1 VRSLFAKI
9 FLSFFLAVV
18 LLGVL
23 LEITA
28 VRTEMRRVNTVFR
41 PLAEELAPRLA
52 AAYESRGADALASEL
67 ERVPVGAALLDDHAE
82 PLSVVP
88 ESLAPTVTAARGIL
102 GRSTEALSG
111 FVAGRDFALQP
122 AQGPSG
128 RHYVFV
134 FRLPHERWAAVLNT
148 LDEYPALRLSIVG
161 LVAGIICF
169 LLARHITGPL
179 VQLRKA
185 AGRMAEGQL
194 DARAGEAFK
203 TRRDEIGALGR
214 DFDVM
219 ADRVSTLV
227 ASDRQLFADVSHE
240 LRSPL
245 ARLTVAAGLARR
257 HASETG
263 AAPEALAADLDRIE
277 HEANRIDQL
286 LGQSLTLARIDSGVD
301 AGPREV
307 FDLTNLVQQVAADAD
322 YEARASDRRVAMGQ
336 ADACHMSGVAEL
348 VRSAIENVVRN
359 AVRHTAPG
367 TTVEVDLER
376 AGPSRPA
383 VAYIQVRDHGPGIP
397 PAQLAD
403 VFLPFRRG
411 EARGGERSA
420 GAGLGLAIADRVVK
434 MHGGSIRA
442 VNTAGGGLG
451 VEITLALSPK
461 AIGSPST
468 SP

>member
-1 VRSLFAKI
+1 MRSLFAKI

-28 VRTEMRRVNTVFR
+28 VRTEMRRVNTVLR
-41 PLAEELAPRLA
+41 PLAEEIAPRLV
-52 AAYESRGADALASEL
+52 AAYESRGADALTGEL
-67 ERVPVGAALLDDHAE
+67 ERVPLAAALLDDHAE
-82 PLSVVP
+82 PLTVVP
-88 ESLAPTVTAARGIL
+88 DALAPTVTAARRVL
-102 GRSTEALSG
+102 GRSTESLSG
-111 FVAGRDFALQP
+111 FVAWHDFALAP
-122 AQGPSG
+122 AQGASG
-128 RHYVFV
+128 RHYVVV
-134 FRLPHERWAAVLNT
+134 FRLPHERWAAILNT
-148 LDEYPALRLSIVG
+148 LDEYPALRLSIVAV
-161 LVAGIICF
+161 VAGLICF
-169 LLARHITGPL
+169 LLARHITRPL
-179 VQLRKA
+179 VQLREV

-194 DARAGEAFK
+194 DARAGETFK
-203 TRRDEIGALGR
+203 ARRDEIGALGR

-219 ADRVSTLV
+219 ADRVSALV

-257 HASETG
+257 HAGETG
-263 AAPEALAADLDRIE
+263 ASPEALAADLDRIE

-301 AGPREV
+301 AGPREA
-307 FDLTNLVQQVAADAD
+307 FDLTNLVQQIASDAD

-367 TTVEVDLER
+367 TTVEIDLEH
-376 AGPSRPA
+376 ARPGKPA
-383 VAYIQVRDHGPGIP
+383 MACIQVRDHGTGIP
-397 PAQLAD
+397 LEQLAD

-411 EARGGERSA
+411 DARGGERSA

-442 VNTAGGGLG
+442 VNTPGGGLG
-451 VEITLALSPK
+451 VEITLALSPN
-461 AIGSPST
+461 AIGSPT
-468 SP
+468 TPP